1 MERNL
6 ARDIEETL
14 LESVELVLGDGDGS
28 HLRSNPV
35 GAMYF
40 LADFKSITIVSLLLL
55 DHAPFKTLQSRYVRW
70 IFIFYECSLTQGHSI
85 THKSLE
91 EDARTQGGLD

>member
-6 ARDIEETL
+6 ARDIEETF

-28 HLRSNPV
+28 HLRSNPA

-40 LADFKSITIVSLLLL
+40 LADFKSITIISFLLLH
-55 DHAPFKTLQSRYVRW
+55 HAPFKTLKSRYVDRVSMFSER
-70 IFIFYECSLTQGHSI
+70 ILTLGHSI

-91 EDARTQGGLD
+91 EDAGTQGSLD